1 VIFFER
7 CKTAMESMSLERDAI
22 VLTVF
27 LDHFF
32 SVVNPA
38 ISRSTVC

>member
-1 VIFFER
+1 
-7 CKTAMESMSLERDAI
+7 MSLERDAI

-38 ISRSTVC
+38 ITRSTVC